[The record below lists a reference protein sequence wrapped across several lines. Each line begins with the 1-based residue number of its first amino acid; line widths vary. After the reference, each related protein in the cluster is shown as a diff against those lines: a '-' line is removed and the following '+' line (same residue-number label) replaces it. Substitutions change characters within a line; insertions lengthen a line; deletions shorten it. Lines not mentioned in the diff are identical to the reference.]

1 MVYLIH
7 FDQPLAHA
15 QHYLGYS
22 ADDKYEARLEHHR
35 KGTGSRLM
43 AALKRLGI
51 TWSVVRTWPNE
62 DGNFERRMKNRK
74 KSRCLCPT
82 CRALRKQQKEK

>member
-7 FDQPLAHA
+7 FDQPFKHA

-22 ADDKYEARLEHHR
+22 AELLFTKRIEHHR

-43 AALKRLGI
+43 RAVTKAGI
-51 TWSVVRTWPNE
+51 GWSVVRTWPNE
-62 DGNFERRMKNRK
+62 DGHFERKLKNRK
-74 KSRCLCPT
+74 NSRCLCPKCT
-82 CRALRKQQKEK
+82 ANKGRQVNS